1 MAVKRKRNTKY
12 ASRKRA
18 RYTRG
23 KRYRSRRNRRYVRSF
38 LRYTETKY
46 TDLNT
51 FHELNHNNG
60 SSGGITPA
68 FVQDY
73 NMLQLS
79 QGTTQFTRI
88 GDKVWA
94 KGLKVKMWLSNKAD
108 RSNVIYRIF
117 AIAMPPDQVNSNP
130 QNLWSGNV
138 SGANYLLEMINTDR
152 YKVLYSK
159 MVNVQ
164 TTSKFSGLDTLRET
178 SRYHSFYLKFNRIVG
193 YSQDNGTVPKYQKDI
208 IGIGVLAYDA
218 TGTTIL
224 DNIASY
230 RLKSRFYFKDP

>member
-23 KRYRSRRNRRYVRSF
+23 KRYRARRNRRYLRSF

-46 TDLNT
+46 NDINT
-51 FHELNHNNG
+51 SHELFHN
-60 SSGGITPA
+60 GGALAGQA

-73 NMLQLS
+73 NMLQTN
-79 QGTTQFTRI
+79 QGTSQFTRV

-94 KGLKVKMWLSNKAD
+94 KGLKVKMWLSNKLD

-117 AIAMPPDQVNSNP
+117 AITMPNDSLSANPSN
-130 QNLWSGNV
+130 LFSGSVPASPNF
-138 SGANYLLEMINTDR
+138 LIEILNTDK
-152 YKVLYSK
+152 YKVLYQK
-159 MVNVQ
+159 MINVQ
-164 TTSKFSGLDTLRET
+164 TTSKWGGTDVQRET
-178 SRYHSFYLKFNRIVG
+178 SRYHSFYLKLNRMVS
-193 YSQDNGTVPKYQKDI
+193 YSADNGNIPKYQRDI
-208 IGIGVLAYDA
+208 IGIGVLCYDA
-218 TGTTIL
+218 FGTLLT